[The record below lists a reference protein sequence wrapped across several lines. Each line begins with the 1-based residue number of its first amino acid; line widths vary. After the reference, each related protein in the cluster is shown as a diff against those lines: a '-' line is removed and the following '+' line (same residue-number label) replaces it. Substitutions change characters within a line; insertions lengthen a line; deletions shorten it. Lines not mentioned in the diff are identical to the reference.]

1 MCFNLLFTVNLYR
14 PHGGFWVNNTPS
26 HILHFP
32 VRASAARRHALY
44 RGLQVQLSLN
54 NGNSRAAPYSTDTP
68 HNYTI
73 QLCNSISIQT
83 CTTHIHTHREGASVT
98 HSPTKGVWRVMPNQK
113 QKNVERVRILE
124 ASEWNDRWDTTAR
137 KGFDQGNNVKQL
149 RKMKKTWSERMR
161 KDQKVKAR
169 ERERLYCTKRLYRT
183 TMIQILIL

>member
-1 MCFNLLFTVNLYR
+1 MVGFESTTLPHTFSIFLWKQAQHDDTHCTVDSKFNSLSTMETAEQLPTAQTHLTITQSSYV
-14 PHGGFWVNNTPS
+14 TQS
-26 HILHFP
+26 Q
-32 VRASAARRHALY
+32 SKHAQHTY
-44 RGLQVQLSLN
+44 
-54 NGNSRAAPYSTDTP
+54 
-68 HNYTI
+68 
-73 QLCNSISIQT
+73 
-83 CTTHIHTHREGASVT
+83 THIHTHREGASVT

-161 KDQKVKAR
+161 KDQNVKAR

-183 TMIQILIL
+183 TMILIL